1 MERANFTYHKS
12 TYNAYDAQQIVFEA
26 RRYESDIILE
36 NANKRANAKS
46 IIGLLSMKFL
56 QGDEY
61 TVCAEGPDA
70 KAAARGVAG
79 FIAKL

>member
-1 MERANFTYHKS
+1 
-12 TYNAYDAQQIVFEA
+12 
-26 RRYESDIILE
+26 
-36 NANKRANAKS
+36 
-46 IIGLLSMKFL
+46 MKFL

-70 KAAARGVAG
+70 KAAARGVAD